1 MKLKTKIVLISFFF
15 VTGCFAL
22 TSFVNN
28 IKKIE
33 SAEKVSDILYKLGD
47 KMSLH
52 FIASNKLD
60 SNKMN
65 SGYNLVTT
73 GFMSPNSKRQSKHF
87 VCTNCHN
94 IGREDPDLTQSNPE
108 DRLTYVAEKGLNF
121 LPGTTLFG
129 QVNKKQWYNGDYYK
143 KYGDLVVSSR
153 DTLENAIQLC
163 ATVCSQ
169 GRVLDEKEMDAV
181 MHYFNSIGYTLKDLN
196 LTELEKTYLSKSLS
210 SNALDEDKKG
220 AMKIIKSKYL
230 DYSPATFMEPM
241 ALDKRRKSIYPNPF
255 NGKKIYELSCLTCH
269 KEGGVTNYKLSNEKL
284 TFKHL
289 DYWSNTHKVFSV
301 YDITRKGTY
310 SKNGYKPYMPNY
322 TKERMSNRQLED
334 LMEFIRQ
341 KSEGIKLRQFV
352 GTPSF

>member
-1 MKLKTKIVLISFFF
+1 MRLKTKIFLFTVLSLIGYF
-15 VTGCFAL
+15 VL
-22 TSFVNN
+22 TAFVKEAKEIRTTEYINDVIN
-28 IKKIE
+28 
-33 SAEKVSDILYKLGD
+33 KLGGE
-47 KMSLH
+47 MPLH
-52 FIASNKLD
+52 FIASNQLD
-60 SNKMN
+60 SNKVKM
-65 SGYNLVTT
+65 GYNLVNT
-73 GFMSPNSKRQSKHF
+73 GYMNSKSKKQSKHF
-87 VCTNCHN
+87 VCTDCHN
-94 IGREDPDLTQSNPE
+94 VGREDPDLTKNNP
-108 DRLTYVAEKGLNF
+108 DTRLNYVAEKNMNF

-129 QVNKKQWYNGDYYK
+129 QVNKRHWYNEDYFK
-143 KYGDLVVSSR
+143 KYGELVVPAR

-169 GRVLDEKEMDAV
+169 GRELEKDEMEAV
-181 MHYFNSIGYTLKDLN
+181 MHYLNSIGYTVEDIN
-196 LTELEKTYLSKSLS
+196 LTDFEKSIISRTIEMPGSKK
-210 SNALDEDKKG
+210 DMED
-220 AMKIIKSKYL
+220 AIRIIKSKYL

-310 SKNGYKPYMPNY
+310 SKNGYKPYMPNF
-322 TKERMSNRQLED
+322 TKERMSDRQLED

-341 KSEGIKLRQFV
+341 KSEGMKLRQFV